1 MDNGRD
7 GAPLE
12 QRLCAYG
19 VDYHDA
25 MRRFDGNEAL
35 YRRLAGKFAD
45 DPHFPALE
53 RALAA
58 DDTETA
64 LREAHSLKGVAGN
77 LSFRTL
83 YAHACAIT
91 DALRAG
97 DADAAR
103 ARMPQG
109 HVSDRGFP
117 SKPATNGHSLCQ
129 SWFGREKCRNWHG
142 LRFVYGLQW
151 PSIVG

>member
-12 QRLCAYG
+12 QRLCARG

-53 RALAA
+53 RALVA

-77 LSFRTL
+77 LSFRAL
-83 YAHACAIT
+83 YTHACAIT

-103 ARMPQG
+103 ARMPQARAAYDDAL
-109 HVSDRGFP
+109 SAARELA
-117 SKPATNGHSLCQ
+117 PA
-129 SWFGREKCRNWHG
+129 
-142 LRFVYGLQW
+142 
-151 PSIVG
+151 

>member
-7 GAPLE
+7 GAPL
-12 QRLCAYG
+12 G

-58 DDTETA
+58 NDTETA

-77 LSFRTL
+77 LSFRAL
-83 YAHACAIT
+83 YTHACAIT

-103 ARMPQG
+103 ARMPQARAAYDDAL
-109 HVSDRGFP
+109 SAARELA
-117 SKPATNGHSLCQ
+117 PA
-129 SWFGREKCRNWHG
+129 
-142 LRFVYGLQW
+142 
-151 PSIVG
+151 